1 MQPQRT
7 VPLLHLAQG
16 LLMGGADVIPGVS
29 GGTMALIVGIYQR
42 LLRNVSAV
50 FHALVSPVRGG
61 AAARQAFGRVEWGF
75 LLSLGV
81 GIVTAIVVGSKIIP
95 GLLERYPE
103 EARALFLGLVA
114 ASVAIPWIR
123 MEERGVREYVM
134 VPVAAVVAFVLVGL
148 PPAEVSDPSLVRVFF
163 SAAVA
168 ICAMILPG
176 VSGAFLLA
184 VLGMYTPTLH
194 ALSSMDVAY
203 VLTFCA
209 GAAVGLGAFS
219 RLLNW
224 LLEHQHDL
232 TMAALVGLMLG
243 SLRALWPWQDAD
255 RALRMPGPGAPL
267 GWVVGLAL
275 AGFVFVALL
284 TWWGHRRI
292 EAAATPRQGQD

>member
-29 GGTMALIVGIYQR
+29 GGTMALIVGIYER

-50 FHALVSPVRGG
+50 FHAIVSPVRGG
-61 AAARQAFGRVEWGF
+61 AAVRQAFGRVEWGF
-75 LLSLGV
+75 LLSLGL
-81 GIVTAIVVGSKIIP
+81 GIVTAIVVGSKVIP

-123 MEERGVREYVM
+123 MRERGIKEYVM
-134 VPVAAVVAFVLVGL
+134 VPVAAVLAFVLVGL

-219 RLLNW
+219 RLLTW

-232 TMAALVGLMLG
+232 TMAALVGLMAG

-255 RALRMPGPGAPL
+255 RTLRLPGAGEPL
-267 GWVVGLAL
+267 GWAVGLAL
-275 AGFVFVALL
+275 AGFALVTLL